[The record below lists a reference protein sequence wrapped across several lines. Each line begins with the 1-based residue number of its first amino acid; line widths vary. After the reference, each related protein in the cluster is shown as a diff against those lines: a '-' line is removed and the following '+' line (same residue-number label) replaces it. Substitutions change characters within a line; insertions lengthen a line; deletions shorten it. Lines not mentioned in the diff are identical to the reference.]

1 MQRLYI
7 FILYFLIF
15 SNSFSQETNYKQK
28 QLINFQQKLI
38 DDKITASNQIIIFKD
53 DKIVYQNIQN
63 SFKPGDKEINS
74 KTLFPIWSM
83 SKVVTTIGIL
93 QLIEKGLININ
104 DPVSKYIPSFSNLN
118 CMLLDPENLK
128 ISGYGRNEER
138 TYKCKNEL
146 KIIHL
151 LSHRS
156 GFATPEN
163 FYVDAVRADNLE
175 ELMDII
181 SKEPLHYEPGTKYL
195 YGVNQ
200 SILGRVAEVVYGKS
214 FDVFLKESLFIPLE
228 MVDTGFYLD
237 KKTKKLL
244 QPVYLKSSNIE
255 GFNDDGITRLGN
267 MMTYHKDS
275 QTPLGAEGILTTSKD
290 FSNFCKMLL
299 YGGVF
304 NNKQI
309 ISSESIKLMTQKFS
323 ESYPKEYW
331 GEKYLLGFY
340 KGLSVFV
347 LEDPKKMKLKA
358 PKNIFGW
365 PGLQNTFFWIDP
377 ENSIYGIFMSRSMTR
392 GLPYDT
398 ILNSVYEIF

>member
-1 MQRLYI
+1 
-7 FILYFLIF
+7 
-15 SNSFSQETNYKQK
+15 
-28 QLINFQQKLI
+28 
-38 DDKITASNQIIIFKD
+38 
-53 DKIVYQNIQN
+53 
-63 SFKPGDKEINS
+63 
-74 KTLFPIWSM
+74 M

-163 FYVDAVRADNLE
+163 FYVDAIRADNLE

-228 MVDTGFYLD
+228 MFDTGFYLD

-255 GFNDDGITRLGN
+255 GFNEDGITRLGN
-267 MMTYHKDS
+267 MMTYHKES

-290 FSNFCKMLL
+290 FSNFCEMLL

-323 ESYPKEYW
+323 ESYPQEYW

-377 ENSIYGIFMSRSMTR
+377 ENSLYGIFMSRSMTR

>member
-1 MQRLYI
+1 M
-7 FILYFLIF
+7 F
-15 SNSFSQETNYKQK
+15 
-28 QLINFQQKLI
+28 
-38 DDKITASNQIIIFKD
+38 
-53 DKIVYQNIQN
+53 
-63 SFKPGDKEINS
+63 
-74 KTLFPIWSM
+74 
-83 SKVVTTIGIL
+83 
-93 QLIEKGLININ
+93 
-104 DPVSKYIPSFSNLN
+104 
-118 CMLLDPENLK
+118 
-128 ISGYGRNEER
+128 
-138 TYKCKNEL
+138 
-146 KIIHL
+146 
-151 LSHRS
+151 
-156 GFATPEN
+156 
-163 FYVDAVRADNLE
+163 
-175 ELMDII
+175 
-181 SKEPLHYEPGTKYL
+181 
-195 YGVNQ
+195 
-200 SILGRVAEVVYGKS
+200 
-214 FDVFLKESLFIPLE
+214 
-228 MVDTGFYLD
+228 DTGFYLD

-255 GFNDDGITRLGN
+255 GFNEDGITRLGN
-267 MMTYHKDS
+267 MMTYHKES

-290 FSNFCKMLL
+290 FSNFCEMLL

-309 ISSESIKLMTQKFS
+309 ISLESIKLMTQKFS

-377 ENSIYGIFMSRSMTR
+377 ENSLYGIFMSRSMTR